1 MFSPALGVSLHSL
14 AKPVN
19 DDMLAALSD
28 SGIRTAEIYTTPLLK
43 GVDRGHERL
52 AAAMLQAGIR
62 PMTIHADFGAGI
74 DPSNPATTAAALA
87 SLRQALAD
95 ARFFK
100 APMVVIHAS
109 SEPISAADRPARL
122 ECSLQTLAELSAEF
136 RQAGVKMAIELLPR
150 SCIGNCLVELERFV
164 ERLGN
169 DVCGVCLDVNHGMD
183 QYAHLHQWVKALG
196 KNLITLHLSD
206 YDGIDEKHWLPGK
219 GVIDWPA
226 FMAALRGIGYRG
238 PFNFEVS
245 VPGESPRARIAA
257 LASAMHWLSK
267 WS

>member
-1 MFSPALGVSLHSL
+1 MFSPVLGVSLHSL
-14 AKPVN
+14 AKPIT
-19 DDMLAALSD
+19 DDMLEALSG
-28 SGIRTAEIYTTPLLK
+28 SGIRTAEIYSTPLLK
-43 GVDRGHERL
+43 GVADGHERL
-52 AAAMLQAGIR
+52 AAAMKKAGIS

-74 DPSNPATTAAALA
+74 DPSKPATSDAALA

-95 ARFFK
+95 ARFFA

-109 SEPISAADRPARL
+109 SEPISAEERPARL
-122 ECSLQTLAELSAEF
+122 DWSLKTLAELSGEF
-136 RQAGVKMAIELLPR
+136 RRAGVKIAIELLPR
-150 SCIGNCLVELERFV
+150 TCLGNCLGELERFIK
-164 ERLGN
+164 ELGD

-183 QYAHLHQWVKALG
+183 QYALLPQWVKALG

-206 YDGIDEKHWLPGK
+206 YDGIDEKHWLPGA

-226 FMAALRGIGYRG
+226 FMAALRSIDYRG

-257 LASAMHWLSK
+257 LASAMQWLSK